1 MITAE
6 EGTATIK
13 STEEQNKR
21 GKKPRVAGQRAH
33 VASKKAKSAKK
44 AGLSKKTPKRA
55 KDAGTARDGSK
66 AAKVLALLQRPGGA
80 TLKELIRAT
89 DWQPH
94 SIRGFL
100 SGAIGKRM
108 GLKVES
114 ARSRTASEPTPSS
127 PEGTQSPSPR
137 AAGLSCR

>member
-55 KDAGTARDGSK
+55 KTRAVPAMAARPPRFWPCFSAPAGQ
-66 AAKVLALLQRPGGA
+66 L
-80 TLKELIRAT
+80 
-89 DWQPH
+89 
-94 SIRGFL
+94 
-100 SGAIGKRM
+100 
-108 GLKVES
+108 
-114 ARSRTASEPTPSS
+114 
-127 PEGTQSPSPR
+127 
-137 AAGLSCR
+137 